1 MTDSWIRAQMFDNE
15 TNVVCAIAML
25 RLYHHIVV
33 LPPNTR
39 KSARSRG
46 QYCQRAPGLA
56 EPLQRVSLQP
66 SLLCLLW
73 SLDAS
78 VVSDRHHT
86 NARRGQG
93 LYRLRQSTIG
103 TSYGG
108 VALQW
113 HRLCGCVH
121 EGAMARPWTGNGQ
134 FCSAINCNNRRKTC
148 TALSFFRFP
157 VKLLCM

>member
-1 MTDSWIRAQMFDNE
+1 MASRP
-15 TNVVCAIAML
+15 AMVWGL
-25 RLYHHIVV
+25 GV
-33 LPPNTR
+33 LEAPQRGTG
-39 KSARSRG
+39 RS
-46 QYCQRAPGLA
+46 QRP
-56 EPLQRVSLQP
+56 
-66 SLLCLLW
+66 
-73 SLDAS
+73 
-78 VVSDRHHT
+78 
-86 NARRGQG
+86 
-93 LYRLRQSTIG
+93 YRLRRSTIG

-113 HRLCGCVH
+113 RRLCGCVH